1 MVVVMKKENEEMG
14 AVTKLAKKT
23 DADGAEGLVP
33 NRIKEWRMKRG
44 LSLSEMSE
52 LTGLTR
58 SELHKLEKGVR
69 RLRTDHLPVLSKA
82 LRCDPEEL
90 LAPEL
95 AEQLLG
101 NRLKYGGGAGN
112 LISSENPTIRAD
124 LPILGSFSAE
134 GRFISDENTPQ
145 AFAPRPPQ
153 LVNVKGAYAIY
164 MPTTRMEPRVPV
176 ASMLYVNPVLPARP
190 GDLACVR
197 LTDGRTEIVAVER
210 GKTGLVGRLSSPDE
224 TIELDPESGTKV
236 HRVTGVI
243 FA

>member
-1 MVVVMKKENEEMG
+1 MG
-14 AVTKLAKKT
+14 AVTKLAKKSANDT
-23 DADGAEGLVP
+23 DTDTQTASSPALVP

-90 LAPEL
+90 LSPEL
-95 AEQLLG
+95 AEQLMG
-101 NRLKYGGGAGN
+101 NRMKYGGGAGN
-112 LISSENPTIRAD
+112 LISSENPTQRAD
-124 LPILGSFSAE
+124 LPILGTFNSE
-134 GRFISDENTPQ
+134 GKFISDDNSPQ
-145 AFAPRPPQ
+145 AYAPRPPQ
-153 LVNVKGAYAIY
+153 LANVKGAYGIY

-176 ASMLYVNPVLPARP
+176 ASMLYANPVLPARP
-190 GDLACVR
+190 GDLAVVR
-197 LTDGRTEIVAVER
+197 FTDGRTEIVSVER
-210 GKTGLVGRLSSPDE
+210 GKTGGLVGRLSSPDE
-224 TIELDPESGTKV
+224 TIDLDPEAGTKI
-236 HRVTGVI
+236 HRVTGVM